1 MVLFHVDLDTI
12 LLGSRYEY
20 SGTLQDILKETELL
34 EKQLEDK
41 RIQFNMFVKKILE
54 GPITQKK
61 DEIERDFFKMKQDFL
76 QLGDQTREAYAII
89 IYKFSNDYTREQ
101 LSNVFEKTAKIS
113 KLNLEM
119 ETEDFLKEL
128 VDFFN
133 PTSNANQENVI
144 EHKEQIQ
151 TTEMLE
157 NTLSEKRKELEM
169 FVHGILNDPIT
180 QSDDAILEQFQ
191 KMRLD
196 LLEQGDKITAA
207 YKSIINSDKCSDEER
222 KRWEIFSENNMKII
236 EKANALS
243 KELHRFVKYKSKLTR
258 EEIVEAV
265 QQNNKTLT
273 QKKIDLETFVDRII
287 NSTNRESINKDD
299 MLEELERLRTEFI
312 SEGTKTRKSYWTL
325 IYSRYFTEEEHREY
339 ETRILEISKANLLY
353 QAWKYYYNII
363 TFLGN
368 THQKNNRTSIEDTK
382 IDGEEFILE
391 KLSSIEKSYTKW
403 KDYFNPCKEIVTQL
417 KKMEFSL
424 QPIKFQLIQEIQ
436 SLLKDVNK
444 IPSSKIVTKEKIQ
457 ILMES
462 RIKIVQEETIIGF
475 IERELKGQE
484 NDNTHHEINIKPQHA
499 KPETKQI
506 LYAQA
511 HGEPASHVLPPSA
524 FAPYIA
530 AFANKLSSLAFPAT
544 PAEPWHGT
552 TKQKQNTHKQNTHKQ
567 NTHKQNTHKQ
577 NTNTPQTHTK
587 KAHAPPSPFLSI
599 LCARVA
605 HIAVVAESHDALAA
619 LRFALEI
626 TPTSPLVARALAPA
640 PSVALEHPAINSLR
654 ACFCDASLRQLHSFA
669 RPPRPPRLP
678 PSTKTTDDETSGNLV
693 SI

>member
-1 MVLFHVDLDTI
+1 MHHLDVYLAKLLFHVDLDTI
-12 LLGSRYEY
+12 LLGAPYEY

-41 RIQFNMFVKKILE
+41 RIQFKMFVKKILE

-61 DEIERDFFKMKQDFL
+61 DEIERDFFEMKKEFL
-76 QLGDQTREAYAII
+76 QLGDQTREAYAVII
-89 IYKFSNDYTREQ
+89 HKFLDGYTREQ
-101 LSNVFEKTAKIS
+101 ISKIFEKTTKIS
-113 KLNLEM
+113 NSNLEI
-119 ETEDFLKEL
+119 ETEVFLKEL
-128 VDFFN
+128 FDFFN

-169 FVHGILNDPIT
+169 FVQGILNDPIT

-196 LLEQGDKITAA
+196 LLEQGDRITTACE
-207 YKSIINSDKCSDEER
+207 SILNSDKCSEEER
-222 KRWEIFSENNMKII
+222 KLWEILSEKNEKII
-236 EKANALS
+236 ERANVLS

-265 QQNNKTLT
+265 QQNNKTLM
-273 QKKIDLETFVDRII
+273 QKKKDLETFVDRII

-299 MLEELERLRTEFI
+299 MLQELERLRTEFI
-312 SEGTKTRKSYWTL
+312 SEGKKTRKSYWTL
-325 IYSRYFTEEEHREY
+325 IYSRYFTKQEHKDY
-339 ETRILEISKANLLY
+339 ETRILEISKASLLY
-353 QAWKYYYNII
+353 QSWKYHYNII
-363 TFLGN
+363 TFFGN
-368 THQKNNRTSIEDTK
+368 THKNYTRPSIEDTK
-382 IDGEEFILE
+382 IDGEELLLE
-391 KLSSIEKSYTKW
+391 KLSSITKSYMKW
-403 KDYFNPCKEIVTQL
+403 KDYFNPCKDIVTQL
-417 KKMEFSL
+417 RKMEESL
-424 QPIKFQLIQEIQ
+424 QPIRIQMIQEMQ
-436 SLLKDVNK
+436 SLLKEVNK
-444 IPSSKIVTKEKIQ
+444 IPSSKRLIKTMIQ
-457 ILMES
+457 TQIES
-462 RIKIVQEETIIGF
+462 WIQNVQEETIIGF
-475 IERELKGQE
+475 IEKELKGQKH
-484 NDNTHHEINIKPQHA
+484 DNTHHEINIIPQHT

-511 HGEPASHVLPPSA
+511 HGEPTSHVLPPTA

-530 AFANKLSSLAFPAT
+530 AFANKLSSLAFPPT
-544 PAEPWHGT
+544 PTEPWHANT
-552 TKQKQNTHKQNTHKQ
+552 TQKQNTK
-567 NTHKQNTHKQ
+567 
-577 NTNTPQTHTK
+577 TPQTHTK
-587 KAHAPPSPFLSI
+587 RAHAPPSPFLSI

-605 HIAVVAESHDALAA
+605 HIAVVAESHDTLAA

-640 PSVALEHPAINSLR
+640 PSAALEHPAINALR